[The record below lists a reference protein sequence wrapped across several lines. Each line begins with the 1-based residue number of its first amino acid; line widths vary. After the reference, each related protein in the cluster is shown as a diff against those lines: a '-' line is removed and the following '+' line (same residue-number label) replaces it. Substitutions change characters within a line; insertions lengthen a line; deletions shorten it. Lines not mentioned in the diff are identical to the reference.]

1 MEGLQMSKAANNLR
15 LLRRELGRESI
26 LEFARIYFPQYT
38 KEKFSE
44 FHRDISKSL
53 MEISTGGH
61 TKRTQNKRLA
71 FAAPRGHAKSTIV
84 TLFYVIWSICYDKE
98 RFIFILSAT
107 SNQAQK
113 LLSEIKA
120 ALQSNERIKQDFP
133 EVFARKENV
142 KTKWTQQEIITDN
155 DICIAAYGWEQ
166 DIRGLKHHEDRPTLF
181 ILDDVDGDKNTYT
194 AQSREK
200 VSDWFN
206 STILKGGAK
215 VFNVVAVGTLIH
227 PDSLL
232 AKLTNKVSRPDFESE
247 VYKAVIKFS
256 ERKDL
261 WQKWSNILFNRKES
275 YEDGHG
281 LKAADAFFNA
291 NKTAMLEGTKV
302 LWPEMENYYTLMK
315 IREIEGSYSFDSE
328 KQNDPVNTK
337 DSRYDPEKFHYWDD
351 DGKSEKELIASFGND
366 FMFIAACDPSVG
378 IMDREADH
386 SAIITLAKHK
396 GKLYVI
402 DADIAPRPQD
412 HLVQSIINYAKIRIP
427 MDKFLIEGNLFPE
440 LLVKYVREQAQ
451 RDNILVP
458 LKEIRSTS
466 NKELRIFGM
475 EAYITTGTILFS
487 KRHTELLEQL
497 KYFPR
502 GEHDDGPDALEM
514 ALRGAE
520 IGNVSFEELTEKRDK
535 YGRDIN
541 DRNYG
546 QPSPADDADDED
558 DGPPAKWF
566 TGH

>member
-1 MEGLQMSKAANNLR
+1 MSKAANKLR
-15 LLRRELGRESI
+15 LLRREIGSESI
-26 LEFARIYFPQYT
+26 LEFAKRYFPHYT
-38 KEKFSE
+38 KEDFSD
-44 FHRDISKSL
+44 FHKDICNTL
-53 MEISTGGH
+53 MEMSIGGCQ
-61 TKRTQNKRLA
+61 KRTENRRLA

-84 TLFYVIWSICYDKE
+84 TLFYVMWSICYEKE

-107 SNQAQK
+107 ANQAQK
-113 LLSEIKA
+113 LLSEIKV
-120 ALQSNERIKQDFP
+120 ALQSNERLKQDFP
-133 EVFARKENV
+133 EVFTKRENV
-142 KTKWTQQEIITDN
+142 QTKWTQHEIIAEN
-155 DICIAAYGWEQ
+155 DISIAAYGWDQ
-166 DIRGLKHHEDRPTLF
+166 DTRGLKHHEDRPTLF
-181 ILDDVDGDKNTYT
+181 ILDDVDGNKNTYS
-194 AQSREK
+194 AQSREN
-200 VSDWFN
+200 VYGWFN

-215 VFNVVAVGTLIH
+215 IFNTVAVGTLIH

-232 AKLTNKVSRPDFESE
+232 AKLTDKTIRPDFESE
-247 VYKAVIKFS
+247 VYRAVIKFS
-256 ERKDL
+256 ERTDL
-261 WQKWSNILFNRKES
+261 WQNWSNILFNRGEL
-275 YEDGHG
+275 YQEEYG
-281 LKAADAFFNA
+281 LEAAEAFFNA
-291 NKTAMLEGTKV
+291 NKEVMLEGTKV
-302 LWPEMENYYTLMK
+302 LWPEMESYYTLMK

-337 DSRYDPEKFHYWDD
+337 DSRYDPDKFHYWDD
-351 DGKSEKELIASFGND
+351 DGKSEAQLLSSFDND

-402 DADIAPRPQD
+402 DASIEPRPQD
-412 HLVQSIINYAKIRIP
+412 HLVQAIINYCKIRIP

-487 KRHTELLEQL
+487 RRHTELLEQL

-520 IGNVSFEELTEKRDK
+520 VGNVSFEGLTDKKDK
-535 YGRDIN
+535 YGRSIN

-546 QPSPADDADDED
+546 QPSPFEDAEDED